1 MNFDRLHALD
11 LNQKTF
17 TTEELSYRNH
27 NNVFYDM
34 VYSSFI
40 QFEKNNYCSNLS
52 NMSEL

>member
-1 MNFDRLHALD
+1 MNVDRLHALD
-11 LNQKTF
+11 LNQKTL
-17 TTEELSYRNH
+17 TTEELS

-40 QFEKNNYCSNLS
+40 QFEKNSYCSNLS